1 MPVRQCAAQGEL
13 DAEEGDMSVALS
25 AQELRYGG
33 GPLSA
38 DEMELSLLLAP
49 KPTRSI
55 WGLAINGCRP
65 ANSVTAKSRRAAAI
79 LANEERVLRA
89 IRKIGMASNT
99 ELSFDIGDMFPNT
112 IARVCI
118 RLKEKGMVR
127 RIDGLPTRWEA
138 L

>member
-1 MPVRQCAAQGEL
+1 MPVRQCAAPGEL

-38 DEMELSLLLAP
+38 DEMELSLLLDT
-49 KPTRSI
+49 KPTSSM
-55 WGLAINGCRP
+55 WGMVINGCRP

-79 LANEERVLRA
+79 LANEERVMRA
-89 IRKIGMASNT
+89 IRAIGMASNI
-99 ELSFDIGDMFPNT
+99 ELAFHIGDMWQIT
-112 IARVCI
+112 IHRACVRM
-118 RLKEKGMVR
+118 KNKGLVR
-127 RIDGLPTRWEA
+127 RIDGMPTRWEA

>member
-1 MPVRQCAAQGEL
+1 MPVRQCAAPGEL

-79 LANEERVLRA
+79 LAREERVLLA
-89 IRKIGMASNT
+89 IKSIDQPSTT
-99 ELSFDIGDMFPNT
+99 ELSFHLGDMFENT
-112 IARVCI
+112 IYRVCI
-118 RLKEKGMVR
+118 RLKEKGLVR
-127 RIDGLPTRWEA
+127 RIYGLPTRWEA